1 MRRRWLV
8 PGMCPGALPANALE
22 YQDAEA
28 RRFYR
33 QTQPISKR
41 IMKEFDALS
50 PQAREVDRVVRN
62 VNITMQLLD
71 MGITTSVE
79 AEPVVR
85 RMLET
90 GTRPSDAAMKVSR

>member
-8 PGMCPGALPANALE
+8 PGMCPGALPADAPE

-33 QTQPISKR
+33 QTQPISR
-41 IMKEFDALS
+41 RRMEEFDALR
-50 PQAREVDRVVRN
+50 PEAREVERVTGN
-62 VNITMQLLD
+62 V
-71 MGITTSVE
+71 GIALMLVAEGIRTATE

-85 RMLET
+85 KMLET
-90 GTRPSDAAMKVSR
+90 GTRPRGAAMKVSR